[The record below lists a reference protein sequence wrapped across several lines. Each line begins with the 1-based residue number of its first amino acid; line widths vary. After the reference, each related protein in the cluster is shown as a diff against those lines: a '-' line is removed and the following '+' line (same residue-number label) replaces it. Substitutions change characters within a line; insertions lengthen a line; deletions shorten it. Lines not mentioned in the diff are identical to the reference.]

1 MAKHLIKTQA
11 SERLQDIVTKN
22 IRVRL
27 ALYDIKQSVFAD
39 ALLQTQGGISAKL
52 KRRSEWTL
60 ADIANAAAFFNEP
73 VEALITPTAL
83 DAIEA
88 QKNYQVGH
96 NVPPDNNANHL
107 AHNVQGDNSR
117 RELAAPTGARYLR
130 RPDDG
135 NGLQGQAGPRAFM
148 RVEDDFFGA
157 KQVSGSAASRRRM
170 LSAPCGTRTR
180 KPMAMDFKSTAS
192 TNSAKGATVPC

>member
-1 MAKHLIKTQA
+1 MARFSVKTDA
-11 SERLQDIVTKN
+11 SERLQDVFTKN
-22 IRVRL
+22 VRMRL
-27 ALYDIKQSVFAD
+27 ALYDIKQIPFAE
-39 ALLQTQGGISAKL
+39 AMNQTQATISAKL
-52 KRRSEWTL
+52 NRKTEWTL

-73 VEALITPTAL
+73 VENMVSTSAI
-83 DAIEA
+83 DAIAKSTE
-88 QKNYQVGH
+88 NYQLPH
-96 NVPPDNNANHL
+96 YA
-107 AHNVQGDNSR
+107 AADNSR
-117 RELAAPTGARYLR
+117 HELSAPTGARYLR

-135 NGLQGQAGPRAFM
+135 NGLLQGQPGPRAFLRM
-148 RVEDDFFGA
+148 EDDFFGV

>member
-1 MAKHLIKTQA
+1 MQKKSNNETHAAQEMQQIVRNNVRMILARYPQKQEQFANAMQLSQA
-11 SERLQDIVTKN
+11 S
-22 IRVRL
+22 
-27 ALYDIKQSVFAD
+27 
-39 ALLQTQGGISAKL
+39 ISKKL
-52 KRRSEWTL
+52 NGRTEWTS
-60 ADIANAAAFFNEP
+60 ADIANAAAYFGLPFY
-73 VEALITPTAL
+73 VLVSPTAL
-83 DAIEA
+83 KDYLFADSESG
-88 QKNYQVGH
+88 YQLPHYAAV
-96 NVPPDNNANHL
+96 
-107 AHNVQGDNSR
+107 DNSR

>member
-1 MAKHLIKTQA
+1 MRISTEANSNSAI
-11 SERLQDIVTKN
+11 ELQETVTKN
-22 IRVRL
+22 VRML
-27 ALYDIKQSVFAD
+27 IAERAVSQADLAD
-39 ALLQTQGGISAKL
+39 ALGIAQSGLSRKVGR
-52 KRRSEWTL
+52 KTDWT
-60 ADIANAAAFFNEP
+60 ASDIANLANFFKLSFAEIVTP
-73 VEALITPTAL
+73 MALFSVQASN
-83 DAIEA
+83 D
-88 QKNYQVGH
+88 Y
-96 NVPPDNNANHL
+96 HL

-130 RPDDG
+130 QPDDG